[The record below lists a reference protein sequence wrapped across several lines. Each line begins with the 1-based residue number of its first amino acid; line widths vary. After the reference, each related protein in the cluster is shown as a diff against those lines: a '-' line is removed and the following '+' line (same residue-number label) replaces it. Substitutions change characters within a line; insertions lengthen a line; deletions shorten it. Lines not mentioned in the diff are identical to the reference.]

1 MSSIPRYTARTNPSG
16 VWRDALGPGYAVGV
30 GEGLLRVAGAVAA
43 RPYRASR

>member
-1 MSSIPRYTARTNPSG
+1 MSSIPRYNSKINPAG

-43 RPYRASR
+43 RPYRAGR